1 MSLLEVKSLAAAY
14 GQNKVL
20 HGLNAKVEEGQI
32 VAIIGS
38 NGAGKSTLLNCISGL
53 VKWQGEII
61 YDGQPLS
68 SQSHRVV
75 AQRII
80 QVPEGRRVFA
90 GINVEENLRVGAYR
104 LNSRREIDALL
115 EEQYALFPRLKER
128 RAQDAGTLSGGEQQ
142 MLVICRA
149 LMGKPRLL
157 LLDEPSLGL
166 APIIVN
172 QVFNTI
178 QHIRESGVTILLVE
192 QNANRSLSIA
202 DYAYVLENG
211 QITLQGTGSEI
222 LHDPRVVEAYLGS
235 KRTYE

>member
-1 MSLLEVKSLAAAY
+1 M
-14 GQNKVL
+14 L